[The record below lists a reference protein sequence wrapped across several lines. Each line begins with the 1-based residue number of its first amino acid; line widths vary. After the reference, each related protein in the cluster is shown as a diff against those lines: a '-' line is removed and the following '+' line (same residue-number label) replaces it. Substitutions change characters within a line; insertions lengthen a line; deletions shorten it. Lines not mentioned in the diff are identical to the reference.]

1 MTRRIEAAEA
11 EDAVG
16 ADGLEAAAM
25 CEEGVARI
33 S

>member
-1 MTRRIEAAEA
+1 MTRRTEA